1 MPKKSNT
8 SVDSEQAL
16 DERETRRQDDRL
28 LGQLE
33 ENCEKL
39 DFIIDIAYD
48 LFKNP
53 LSVDRMQQMV
63 DMLIKA
69 TEQHRKVA
77 LTIHNIRHPKSTV
90 FVKNQVNQLQI
101 KTDKLQ
107 QQLEGTKNAKMDTR
121 SQKKTETIDI
131 RAQTLA

>member
-1 MPKKSNT
+1 MPKTDS
-8 SVDSEQAL
+8 SVNSEQAK
-16 DERETRRQDDRL
+16 DERL

-33 ENCEKL
+33 ENCDKL
-39 DFIIDIAYD
+39 NKVIDVAYH
-48 LFKNP
+48 LFTKGTVNM
-53 LSVDRMQQMV
+53 DRMYQTV
-63 DMLIKA
+63 GMLINA

-107 QQLEGTKNAKMDTR
+107 QQLEGTKNAKMDSK

>member
-1 MPKKSNT
+1 MPKSNT
-8 SVDSEQAL
+8 SVDSEQAK
-16 DERETRRQDDRL
+16 DDRL

-39 DFIIDIAYD
+39 NFIIDIAYH

-53 LSVDRMQQMV
+53 LSVDRMQQTV
-63 DMLIKA
+63 GMLINA

-107 QQLEGTKNAKMDTR
+107 QQLEGTKNAKMDSK

-131 RAQTLA
+131 GAQTVA

>member
-1 MPKKSNT
+1 MPKSNT
-8 SVDSEQAL
+8 SVDSEQAK

-39 DFIIDIAYD
+39 NKVIDIAHH
-48 LFKNP
+48 LFTKGTVNM
-53 LSVDRMQQMV
+53 DRMYQTV
-63 DMLIKA
+63 NMLINA

-90 FVKNQVNQLQI
+90 FIKNQVNQLQI

-107 QQLEGTKNAKMDTR
+107 QQIEGTKNAKMDTR
-121 SQKKTETIDI
+121 SKRQTEAIDI
-131 RAQTLA
+131 GAQTVA

>member
-1 MPKKSNT
+1 MPKTDNL
-8 SVDSEQAL
+8 VDSEQAK
-16 DERETRRQDDRL
+16 DDRL
-28 LGQLE
+28 IGQLE

-39 DFIIDIAYD
+39 TKIIDLAHH
-48 LFKNP
+48 LFIQGTAN
-53 LSVDRMQQMV
+53 DRMYQTV
-63 DMLIKA
+63 GMLISA

-101 KTDKLQ
+101 KTDNLQ
-107 QQLEGTKNAKMDTR
+107 AQIEGAKNATVDTS

-131 RAQTLA
+131 RAQTVA

>member
-1 MPKKSNT
+1 MPKTDSP
-8 SVDSEQAL
+8 VDSEQAK
-16 DERETRRQDDRL
+16 DERL
-28 LGQLE
+28 LGQLH

-39 DFIIDIAYD
+39 NKIIDISYH

-53 LSVDRMQQMV
+53 IDIDRTYQAV
-63 DMLIKA
+63 GMLISA

-90 FVKNQVNQLQI
+90 FIKNQVNQLQI

-107 QQLEGTKNAKMDTR
+107 AQIEGTKNAKMDSK

>member
-1 MPKKSNT
+1 MPKSDS

-16 DERETRRQDDRL
+16 DGRL

-39 DFIIDIAYD
+39 NLIINVAHD
-48 LFKNP
+48 LFKNS
-53 LSVDRMQQMV
+53 LNVDRMYQTV
-63 DMLIKA
+63 NMLINA

-90 FVKNQVNQLQI
+90 FVKNQVNQLAI
-101 KTDKLQ
+101 KT
-107 QQLEGTKNAKMDTR
+107 QQLKRQLESSQNAKMDTS
-121 SQKKTETIDI
+121 SQKEAETIDI
-131 RAQTLA
+131 GAQTLA

>member
-8 SVDSEQAL
+8 SVDSEQAK
-16 DERETRRQDDRL
+16 DERL

-39 DFIIDIAYD
+39 TKIIGIAYH
-48 LFKNP
+48 LFTQGTTN
-53 LSVDRMQQMV
+53 DRMYQTV

-90 FVKNQVNQLQI
+90 FVKNQVNQLAI
-101 KTDKLQ
+101 ET
-107 QQLEGTKNAKMDTR
+107 QQLKRQLESSKNAEMDTR
-121 SQKKTETIDI
+121 SQKETETIDI
-131 RAQTLA
+131 GAQTVA

>member
-1 MPKKSNT
+1 MPKTDT
-8 SVDSEQAL
+8 SVDSEQAK
-16 DERETRRQDDRL
+16 DERL

-39 DFIIDIAYD
+39 NKVIGIAYQ
-48 LFKNP
+48 LFTQGTAN
-53 LSVDRMQQMV
+53 DRMYQTV
-63 DMLIKA
+63 GMLISA

-101 KTDKLQ
+101 KTDKIQ
-107 QQLEGTKNAKMDTR
+107 QQLEGTKNAKMDSK

-131 RAQTLA
+131 RAQTVA

>member
-1 MPKKSNT
+1 MPKSDS

-16 DERETRRQDDRL
+16 DGRL

-39 DFIIDIAYD
+39 NKIIDIAHH
-48 LFKNP
+48 LFTKGTTN
-53 LSVDRMQQMV
+53 VDRMYQTV
-63 DMLIKA
+63 NMLINA

-90 FVKNQVNQLQI
+90 FVKNQVNQLAI
-101 KTDKLQ
+101 ET
-107 QQLEGTKNAKMDTR
+107 QQLKRQLERSQNAKMDSS
-121 SQKKTETIDI
+121 SQKEAETIDI
-131 RAQTLA
+131 GAQTLA

>member
-1 MPKKSNT
+1 MSKIVT
-8 SVDSEQAL
+8 AGDSEQAK
-16 DERETRRQDDRL
+16 DDRL

-33 ENCEKL
+33 KNCDKL
-39 DFIIDIAYD
+39 DFIIDIAYR
-48 LFKNP
+48 LFEKPIGVN
-53 LSVDRMQQMV
+53 QMYETV
-63 DMLIKA
+63 NMLISV

-107 QQLEGTKNAKMDTR
+107 AQIEGTKNAKMDFK

>member
-1 MPKKSNT
+1 MPKTNT
-8 SVDSEQAL
+8 SVDSEQAK

-39 DFIIDIAYD
+39 NKIIDIAYH

-53 LSVDRMQQMV
+53 LSVDRVQQTV
-63 DMLIKA
+63 GMLINA

-90 FVKNQVNQLQI
+90 FIKNQVNQLQI

-107 QQLEGTKNAKMDTR
+107 QQLEGTKNAKMDTS

-131 RAQTLA
+131 RAQTVA

>member
-1 MPKKSNT
+1 MPKSDI
-8 SVDSEQAL
+8 SVDSEQAK
-16 DERETRRQDDRL
+16 DDRL

-39 DFIIDIAYD
+39 NKVIDIAHH
-48 LFKNP
+48 LFTKGTVNM
-53 LSVDRMQQMV
+53 DRMYQTV
-63 DMLIKA
+63 NMLINA

-90 FVKNQVNQLQI
+90 FIKNQVNQLQI

-107 QQLEGTKNAKMDTR
+107 QQIEGTKNAKMDTR
-121 SQKKTETIDI
+121 SKRQTEAIDI
-131 RAQTLA
+131 GAQTVA

>member
-1 MPKKSNT
+1 MPKTDS
-8 SVDSEQAL
+8 SVDSEQAK
-16 DERETRRQDDRL
+16 DDRL

-39 DFIIDIAYD
+39 DFIIDIAYH
-48 LFKNP
+48 LFKNQ
-53 LSVDRMQQMV
+53 LSVDRMQQTV

-107 QQLEGTKNAKMDTR
+107 AQIEGTKNAKMDTIR
-121 SQKKTETIDI
+121 KRQTEAIDI
-131 RAQTLA
+131 GAQTVA

>member
-1 MPKKSNT
+1 MPKTDT
-8 SVDSEQAL
+8 SVDLEQAK
-16 DERETRRQDDRL
+16 DARL

-33 ENCEKL
+33 KHCNKL
-39 DFIIDIAYD
+39 DTIVEIAYS
-48 LFKNP
+48 LFSKGTAGE
-53 LSVDRMQQMV
+53 RMYQLA
-63 DMLIKA
+63 DMLMKA

-107 QQLEGTKNAKMDTR
+107 QQIEGTKNAQMD
-121 SQKKTETIDI
+121 SSSKTKAEAIDI

>member
-8 SVDSEQAL
+8 SVDSEQAK

-39 DFIIDIAYD
+39 DFIIGIAYH
-48 LFKNP
+48 LFKNQ
-53 LSVDRMQQMV
+53 LSVDRMQQTV

-90 FVKNQVNQLQI
+90 FIKNQVNQLQI

>member
-1 MPKKSNT
+1 MPKKSNS
-8 SVDSEQAL
+8 SVDSEQAK
-16 DERETRRQDDRL
+16 DEREARHQGDRL

-39 DFIIDIAYD
+39 DFIIDIAYH

-53 LSVDRMQQMV
+53 LSIDRMQQTIDMV
-63 DMLIKA
+63 IKA

-107 QQLEGTKNAKMDTR
+107 QQIEGTKNAKMDTR
-121 SQKKTETIDI
+121 SKRQTEAIDI
-131 RAQTLA
+131 GAQTVA

>member
-1 MPKKSNT
+1 MPKTDT
-8 SVDSEQAL
+8 SLDSEQAK
-16 DERETRRQDDRL
+16 DERL

-39 DFIIDIAYD
+39 NKVIDIAYH

-53 LSVDRMQQMV
+53 IDIDRTHQAV
-63 DMLIKA
+63 NMLINA

-107 QQLEGTKNAKMDTR
+107 QQIEGTKNATMDTR
-121 SQKKTETIDI
+121 NKRKTEAIDI
-131 RAQTLA
+131 GAQTVA

>member
-1 MPKKSNT
+1 MPKTDT
-8 SVDSEQAL
+8 SVDSEQAK
-16 DERETRRQDDRL
+16 DERL

-39 DFIIDIAYD
+39 NKVIGIAYQ
-48 LFKNP
+48 LFTQGTTN
-53 LSVDRMQQMV
+53 DRMYQTV

-77 LTIHNIRHPKSTV
+77 LTIHNIRHPKSTI
-90 FVKNQVNQLQI
+90 FVKNQVNQLQL

-107 QQLEGTKNAKMDTR
+107 QQIEGTKNAKMDTS

-131 RAQTLA
+131 KAQTLA

>member
-1 MPKKSNT
+1 MSKIVT
-8 SVDSEQAL
+8 CGDSEQAK
-16 DERETRRQDDRL
+16 DDRL

-33 ENCEKL
+33 SNCDKL
-39 DFIIDIAYD
+39 DKIIDTAYH

-53 LSVDRMQQMV
+53 LTVDRMHQTV
-63 DMLIKA
+63 GMLISA

-77 LTIHNIRHPKSTV
+77 ITIYNIRHPKSTV

-107 QQLEGTKNAKMDTR
+107 REIESTKNAKMDTS
-121 SQKKTETIDI
+121 SQKKAETIDI

>member
-1 MPKKSNT
+1 MPKTDS
-8 SVDSEQAL
+8 SVDSEQAK
-16 DERETRRQDDRL
+16 DDRL

-39 DFIIDIAYD
+39 NKIINVAHD
-48 LFKNP
+48 LFKNS
-53 LSVDRMQQMV
+53 LNVDRMYQTV
-63 DMLIKA
+63 NMLINA

-90 FVKNQVNQLQI
+90 FVKNQVNQLAI
-101 KTDKLQ
+101 ET
-107 QQLEGTKNAKMDTR
+107 QQLKRQLERSQNAKMDTS
-121 SQKKTETIDI
+121 SQKEAETIDI

>member
-1 MPKKSNT
+1 MPKTDT
-8 SVDSEQAL
+8 SVDSEQAK
-16 DERETRRQDDRL
+16 DDRL

-39 DFIIDIAYD
+39 TKIIDIAHYI
-48 LFKNP
+48 FTQGAAN
-53 LSVDRMQQMV
+53 DRMYQTV

-77 LTIHNIRHPKSTV
+77 LTIHNIRHPKSTI
-90 FVKNQVNQLQI
+90 FVKNQVNQLQL

-107 QQLEGTKNAKMDTR
+107 QQIEGTKNAKMDTS

-131 RAQTLA
+131 KAQTLA

>member
-1 MPKKSNT
+1 MPKSDS
-8 SVDSEQAL
+8 SVDSEQAQ
-16 DERETRRQDDRL
+16 DEREARHQGERL

-39 DFIIDIAYD
+39 NKIIDIAYH

-53 LSVDRMQQMV
+53 LSVDRMHQTIG
-63 DMLIKA
+63 MLISA

-107 QQLEGTKNAKMDTR
+107 QQIEGTKNAKMDSK
-121 SQKKTETIDI
+121 SQKETEAIDI

>member
-1 MPKKSNT
+1 MPKSDS

-16 DERETRRQDDRL
+16 DDRL

-39 DFIIDIAYD
+39 NKIIDIAHH
-48 LFKNP
+48 LFTKGTTN
-53 LSVDRMQQMV
+53 VDRMYQTV
-63 DMLIKA
+63 NMLINA

-107 QQLEGTKNAKMDTR
+107 
-121 SQKKTETIDI
+121 
-131 RAQTLA
+131 AQI

>member
-1 MPKKSNT
+1 MPKSDS

-16 DERETRRQDDRL
+16 DGRL

-39 DFIIDIAYD
+39 NKIINVAHD
-48 LFKNP
+48 LFKNS
-53 LSVDRMQQMV
+53 LNVDRMYQTV
-63 DMLIKA
+63 NMLISA

-90 FVKNQVNQLQI
+90 FVKNQVNQLAI
-101 KTDKLQ
+101 ET
-107 QQLEGTKNAKMDTR
+107 QQLKRQLESSQNAKMDTS
-121 SQKKTETIDI
+121 SQKEAETIDI